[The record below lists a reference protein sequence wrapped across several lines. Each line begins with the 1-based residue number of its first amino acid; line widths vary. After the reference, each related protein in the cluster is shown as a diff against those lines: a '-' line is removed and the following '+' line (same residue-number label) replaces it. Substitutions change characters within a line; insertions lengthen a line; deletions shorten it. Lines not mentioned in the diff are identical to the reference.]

1 MVSDDK
7 DKIYKNLKARKAMTG
22 ENMGSYSKTSSKFAS
37 IPSSEK
43 INLYSA
49 ICSDCH
55 SEVKVN
61 FEPVT
66 TEPFYCD
73 FCFNNHRIHHSKGK

>member
-7 DKIYKNLKARKAMTG
+7 NKIYKNLKSSGSTKKDS
-22 ENMGSYSKTSSKFAS
+22 MGSYSKPSSKFAS
-37 IPSSEK
+37 VPSSEK

-55 SEVKVN
+55 SEVKIN
-61 FEPVT
+61 FEPVK

-73 FCFNNHRIHHSKGK
+73 YCFSNHRIHHSKGK